1 MFRTLQVL
9 FLVLGGV
16 EIKEQKIN
24 ICMLTQQI
32 YVGSVENFK
41 LKQIKQVLNRAI
53 CGCVPLCKSNEQFQ
67 ILNMESEY
75 WQSLKLRVDSLES
88 NWKTNFAQLRNR
100 KLMLLN
106 MKL

>member
-1 MFRTLQVL
+1 MFRTLHVL

-16 EIKEQKIN
+16 EIMEQKIN
-24 ICMLTQQI
+24 ISPTTQQF

-41 LKQIKQVLNRAI
+41 LKQIKQVLKRAI
-53 CGCVPLCKSNEQFQ
+53 CRCVPLCKSNEQFQ

-75 WQSLKLRVDSLES
+75 WQSLKLRVDY
-88 NWKTNFAQLRNR
+88 WKTNFAQLRNR

>member
-32 YVGSVENFK
+32 YVGSVENVK
-41 LKQIKQVLNRAI
+41 LKQIK
-53 CGCVPLCKSNEQFQ
+53 
-67 ILNMESEY
+67 
-75 WQSLKLRVDSLES
+75 
-88 NWKTNFAQLRNR
+88 
-100 KLMLLN
+100 
-106 MKL
+106 